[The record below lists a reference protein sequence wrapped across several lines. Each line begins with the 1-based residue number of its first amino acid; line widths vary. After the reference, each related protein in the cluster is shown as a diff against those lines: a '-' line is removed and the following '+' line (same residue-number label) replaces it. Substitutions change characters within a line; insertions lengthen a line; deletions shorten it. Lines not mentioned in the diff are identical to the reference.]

1 MKTVQR
7 IFLSSF
13 TSKVINSL
21 DENDLV
27 ITTTVD
33 LENRDD
39 YDIWDLVSAQ
49 SNLTTALRKMTSTQQ
64 SIDDR
69 MGDWIDYLNWM
80 YEMQRERT
88 NGGQNRQY

>member
-1 MKTVQR
+1 MIINKWDKDESVQR

-49 SNLTTALRKMTSTQQ
+49 SDLTTALRKMTSTQQ

-69 MGDWIDYLNWM
+69 MGDWTDYLNW
-80 YEMQRERT
+80 R
-88 NGGQNRQY
+88 